1 MLERDGSNRR
11 NSRNFL
17 DMASFESFYQ
27 EYPCSYNSPLSCDR
41 PFQTAQQIKG
51 AKFCLECGF
60 PATLPQEG
68 EIKGNQGTYQITSF
82 VGVRGLG
89 RLYSGV
95 QLKDKQPV
103 IIKEYLLPNRS
114 FNESETQKRKE
125 TFKRVGGVSLAD
137 SRIQNFRLVET
148 KEAIADEKG
157 ERCYLITQGIESSQ
171 TLGKYLIEKGAM
183 TSLEV
188 REVLN
193 QGLQTLQFL
202 HTQKLRFPSNQ
213 TQLGIT
219 HGNINLD
226 SILIKVENNQKFS
239 IYFCDLAIW
248 ENLFIPPIIP
258 QPAAARPDQDLE
270 SLGLLAFYLWVG
282 RTTNFSS
289 NQPLDPRDNQQWPD
303 TDSYLRQFIYRLIG
317 LETPFESAEAARKA
331 LLELPQEDRV
341 KSLNSAR
348 APGSQEIKK
357 PLPMPLLLLI
367 ILFLL
372 LLGGG
377 IWYWLWGRKTDNP
390 NQYIQWS
397 KLVRNFSEVPN
408 VPSGQFTYTGEKD
421 STWSFVLTQLV
432 DNSRLADLL
441 TRPKPDATATFDYKS
456 VLSSN
461 INNPIKSIE
470 EVQTNKKDFA
480 ITSLVDNIT
489 DKLAKKAVAYDGLLV
504 FVAFNKRDSN
514 LANAL
519 GGQINLEQLR
529 QIYTGKITNW
539 QQINPKLPNLPVKPF
554 APTEPE
560 AISKFQQIVLQNA
573 PQDEALFA
581 AKVTKLDTT
590 KTQNLIRSET
600 LEGRTTGIIS
610 FGIIS
615 KTSSQCTGYPLAIAD
630 AKKSAI
636 QPLFQ
641 KRDRRSINPSDDLCQ
656 HDDYYVDVTTF
667 QSYPLGYPIFVV
679 YPKDSNRLPGGST
692 FAQMLTTRQG
702 QCLLSKVGLVALQ
715 PMPDDIKSYA
725 CKSVP

>member
-1 MLERDGSNRR
+1 MP
-11 NSRNFL
+11 
-17 DMASFESFYQ
+17 SFESFYKQ
-27 EYPCSYNSPLSCDR
+27 YPCSYNSPLSCDR

-60 PATLPQEG
+60 PATLPQEA
-68 EIKGNQGTYQITSF
+68 EIKGSQGTYQIVSYI
-82 VGVRGLG
+82 GVRGLG
-89 RLYSGV
+89 RLYSAI

-114 FNESETQKRKE
+114 FNESETLKRKE
-125 TFKRVGGVSLAD
+125 TFKRVGGISLAD

-157 ERCYLITQGIESSQ
+157 EHCYLISTGIESSQ
-171 TLGKYLIEKGAM
+171 TLAKYLIERGAM
-183 TSLEV
+183 TSPEV

-213 TQLGIT
+213 IQLGIT

-226 SILIKVENNQKFS
+226 SILIKIENNQNFS

-258 QPAAARPDQDLE
+258 QPTAARPEQDLE
-270 SLGLLAFYLWVG
+270 SLGLVAFYLWVG
-282 RTTNFSS
+282 RTTNFSP

-303 TDSYLRQFIYRLIG
+303 IDRHLKQFIYRLIG
-317 LETPFESAEAARKA
+317 LETPFESAEAARQA
-331 LLELPQEDRV
+331 LLELPKEDRV
-341 KSLNSAR
+341 NSSVDS
-348 APGSQEIKK
+348 PDSQKIQKRF
-357 PLPMPLLLLI
+357 PMPLLLLI
-367 ILFLL
+367 ILALL

-377 IWYWLWGRKTDNP
+377 IWYWLWGKKTDSP
-390 NQYIQWS
+390 NQYILWS
-397 KLVRNFSEVPN
+397 RLVRNFSEVPN
-408 VPSGQFTYTGEKD
+408 VPSGKFTYTGEKD
-421 STWSFVLTQLV
+421 STWSYVLTQPV
-432 DNSRLADLL
+432 DNSRLVDLL
-441 TRPKPDATATFDYKS
+441 TTPKSDATATFNYES
-456 VLSSN
+456 VLSAN
-461 INNPIKSIE
+461 LNNPIKSIE
-470 EVQTNKKDFA
+470 EVQTSKKDFA

-489 DKLAKKAVAYDGLLV
+489 DKLAKKPIAYDGLLV

-519 GGQINLEQLR
+519 GGQISLEQLR

-539 QQINPKLPNLPVKPF
+539 QQINTKLPNLTVKPF

-560 AISKFQQIVLQNA
+560 AISKFQEIVLKNA
-573 PQDEALFA
+573 PQDEALFEA
-581 AKVTKLDTT
+581 TVKNTKIDTT
-590 KTQNLIRSET
+590 KTQNQIRSET

-630 AKKSAI
+630 GKKSAI

-641 KRDRRSINPSDDLCQ
+641 RGDRRSINPSDDLCQ
-656 HDDYYVDVTTF
+656 HDNYYVDVTTF
-667 QSYPLGYPIFVV
+667 QSYPLGYPLYVV
-679 YPKDSNRLPGGST
+679 YPKDSTRLQGGST

-702 QCLLSKVGLVALQ
+702 QCLLTKVGLVALQ
-715 PMPDDIKSYA
+715 PMPDDINSYA

>member
-1 MLERDGSNRR
+1 MS
-11 NSRNFL
+11 
-17 DMASFESFYQ
+17 SFESFYQ
-27 EYPCSYNSPLSCDR
+27 QYPCSYNSPLNCDR

-60 PATLPQEG
+60 PATLPQEA
-68 EIKGNQGTYQITSF
+68 EIKGNQGTYQIASF
-82 VGVRGLG
+82 IGVRGLG

-95 QLKDKQPV
+95 KLKDKQPV
-103 IIKEYLLPNRS
+103 IIKEYLLPNRC

-171 TLGKYLIEKGAM
+171 SLAKYLIEKGAM
-183 TSLEV
+183 TSSDV

-213 TQLGIT
+213 IQMGIT
-219 HGNINLD
+219 HGNISLD
-226 SILIKVENNQKFS
+226 STLIKLEKNQKFS
-239 IYFCDLAIW
+239 IYFSDLAIW
-248 ENLFIPPIIP
+248 ENLFIPPIIT
-258 QPAAARPDQDLE
+258 QPAPARPEQDLE
-270 SLGLLAFYLWVG
+270 SLGLLAFSLWVG
-282 RTTNFSS
+282 QTTNYLS

-303 TDSYLRQFIYRLIG
+303 TDSHLKQFIYRLLG
-317 LETPFESAEAARKA
+317 LESTFENAEAARKA
-331 LLELPQEDRV
+331 LLELPKEDNG
-341 KSLNSAR
+341 KSSVR
-348 APGSQEIKK
+348 SPGSQEIKK
-357 PLPMPLLLLI
+357 PLPMPLILLG
-367 ILFLL
+367 ILALL
-372 LLGGG
+372 LLSGG
-377 IWYWLWGRKTDNP
+377 ILYWLLGKKTGST

-397 KLVRNFSEVPN
+397 RLVRNFSEVPN
-408 VPSGQFTYTGEKD
+408 VPSGRFTYTGEKD
-421 STWSFVLTQLV
+421 STWSYVLTQPV
-432 DNSRLADLL
+432 DNSRLRDLL
-441 TRPKPDATATFDYKS
+441 TTPKLDATATFNYES

-461 INNPIKSIE
+461 LNNPIKSIE
-470 EVQTNKKDFA
+470 EVQTSKKDFA
-480 ITSLVDNIT
+480 ITSLVENIT
-489 DKLAKKAVAYDGLLV
+489 DKLAKKTFAYDGLLV

-560 AISKFQQIVLQNA
+560 AVSKFQEIVLKNA
-573 PQDEALFA
+573 PQDEALFT

-600 LEGRTTGIIS
+600 LQGRSTGIIS

-615 KTSSQCTGYPLAIAD
+615 KTSNQCTGYPLAIAD
-630 AKKSAI
+630 DKRSAI

-641 KRDRRSINPSDDLCQ
+641 RRDRRSINPSDDLCQ

-679 YPKDSNRLPGGST
+679 YPKDSTRLPGGST

-715 PMPDDIKSYA
+715 PMPDDINSYA

>member
-1 MLERDGSNRR
+1 MP
-11 NSRNFL
+11 
-17 DMASFESFYQ
+17 SFESFYQ
-27 EYPCSYNSPLSCDR
+27 QYPCSYNSPLSCDR

-60 PATLPQEG
+60 PATLPQEA
-68 EIKGNQGTYQITSF
+68 EIKGNQGTYQIASY

-89 RLYSGV
+89 RLYSGI

-148 KEAIADEKG
+148 QEAIADEKG
-157 ERCYLITQGIESSQ
+157 ERCYLIIKGVESSQ

-183 TSLEV
+183 TSLDV

-213 TQLGIT
+213 TQLGVS

-226 SILIKVENNQKFS
+226 STLIKVENNQQFS

-248 ENLFIPPIIP
+248 ENLFIPPIIA
-258 QPAAARPDQDLE
+258 QPAPTKPEQDLE

-282 RTTNFSS
+282 RTTNFLT
-289 NQPLDPRDNQQWPD
+289 NRPLDPRDNQQWPD
-303 TDSYLRQFIYRLIG
+303 TDSHLKQFIYRLIG
-317 LETPFESAEAARKA
+317 LETPFESAEAARQA
-331 LLELPQEDRV
+331 LLQLPKEDHAKNSV
-341 KSLNSAR
+341 QSLA
-348 APGSQEIKK
+348 ASQKIEKR
-357 PLPMPLLLLI
+357 LPMPLILLGILALLLV
-367 ILFLL
+367 
-372 LLGGG
+372 GGG
-377 IWYWLWGRKTDNP
+377 IWYLLLGKNTDSP
-390 NQYIQWS
+390 NQYLLWS

-408 VPSGQFTYTGEKD
+408 VPSGKFIYTGEKD
-421 STWSFVLTQLV
+421 STWSYILTQPL
-432 DNSRLADLL
+432 DNSRLGDLL
-441 TRPKPDATATFDYKS
+441 TRPKLDATAIFNYES

-461 INNPIKSIE
+461 ANNPIRSIE
-470 EVQTNKKDFA
+470 EVQASKKDFA
-480 ITSLVDNIT
+480 ITSLENNVT
-489 DKLAKKAVAYDGLLV
+489 SKFDKKQVAYDGLIV

-519 GGQINLEQLR
+519 GGQINIEQLR
-529 QIYTGKITNW
+529 RIYTGKITNW
-539 QQINPKLPNLPVKPF
+539 QEISPKLPNLPVKPF

-560 AISKFQQIVLQNA
+560 AISKFQKIVLKNA

-581 AKVTKLDTT
+581 AKVIKLDTT
-590 KTQNLIRSET
+590 KTQNQIRSET

-615 KTSSQCTGYPLAIAD
+615 KTWKQCTGYPLAIAD
-630 AKKSAI
+630 GKNSAI

-641 KRDRRSINPSDDLCQ
+641 RRDRRSINPSDDLCQ

-667 QSYPLGYPIFVV
+667 KSYPLGYPIFVV

-715 PMPDDIKSYA
+715 PLPDDINSYA

>member
-1 MLERDGSNRR
+1 MP
-11 NSRNFL
+11 
-17 DMASFESFYQ
+17 SFESFYQ
-27 EYPCSYNSPLSCDR
+27 QYPCSYNSPLSCDR

-60 PATLPQEG
+60 PATLPQEA
-68 EIKGNQGTYQITSF
+68 EIKGNQGTYQIASY

-89 RLYSGV
+89 RLYSGI

-114 FNESETQKRKE
+114 FNENEAQKRKE

-148 KEAIADEKG
+148 QEAIADEKG
-157 ERCYLITQGIESSQ
+157 ERCYLIIKGVESSQ

-183 TSLEV
+183 TSLDV

-213 TQLGIT
+213 TQLGIS

-226 SILIKVENNQKFS
+226 STLIKVENNQTFS

-248 ENLFIPPIIP
+248 ENLFIPPIIA
-258 QPAAARPDQDLE
+258 QPAPTKPEQDLE

-282 RTTNFSS
+282 RTTNFLT
-289 NQPLDPRDNQQWPD
+289 NQPLDPRDNQQWPN
-303 TDSYLRQFIYRLIG
+303 TDSHLKQFIYRLIG
-317 LETPFESAEAARKA
+317 LEAPFESAEAARQA
-331 LLELPQEDRV
+331 LLQLPKEDHA
-341 KSLNSAR
+341 KNSVQSSAV
-348 APGSQEIKK
+348 SQKIEKR
-357 PLPMPLLLLI
+357 LPMLLI
-367 ILFLL
+367 LLGILALL

-377 IWYWLWGRKTDNP
+377 IWYWLLGKKTDST
-390 NQYIQWS
+390 NQYILWS

-408 VPSGQFTYTGEKD
+408 VPSGKFSYTGEKE
-421 STWSFVLTQLV
+421 STWSYVLTQPV
-432 DNSRLADLL
+432 DNSRLGDLL
-441 TRPKPDATATFDYKS
+441 TRPKLDATAIFNYES
-456 VLSSN
+456 VLSLN
-461 INNPIKSIE
+461 VNNPIRSIE
-470 EVQTNKKDFA
+470 EVQASKKDFA
-480 ITSLVDNIT
+480 ITSLENNIT
-489 DKLAKKAVAYDGLLV
+489 SKFDKKQVAYDGLIV

-529 QIYTGKITNW
+529 RIYTGKITNW
-539 QQINPKLPNLPVKPF
+539 QEISPKLPNLPVKPF

-560 AISKFQQIVLQNA
+560 AISKFQEIVLKNA

-590 KTQNLIRSET
+590 KTQNQIRSET

-615 KTSSQCTGYPLAIAD
+615 KTWKQCTGYPLAIAD
-630 AKKSAI
+630 GKKSAI

-641 KRDRRSINPSDDLCQ
+641 RRDRRSINPSDDLCQ

-667 QSYPLGYPIFVV
+667 KSYPLGYPLFVV

-715 PMPDDIKSYA
+715 PMPDDINSYA

>member
-1 MLERDGSNRR
+1 MP
-11 NSRNFL
+11 
-17 DMASFESFYQ
+17 SFESFYQ
-27 EYPCSYNSPLSCDR
+27 EYLCSYNSPLNCDR

-60 PATLPQEG
+60 PAILPHEA
-68 EIKGNQGTYQITSF
+68 EIKGSQGTYKIGNYL
-82 VGVRGLG
+82 GVRGFG

-95 QLKDKQPV
+95 QIKDKQPV

-114 FNESETQKRKE
+114 FNENEIIKLKDS
-125 TFKRVGGVSLAD
+125 FKRVGGVSLAD

-148 KEAIADEKG
+148 KEAIADDKG
-157 ERCYLITQGIESSQ
+157 ERCYLVTKGIDSSQ
-171 TLGKYLIEKGAM
+171 TLSKYIIEKGAM
-183 TSLEV
+183 TSPQV

-213 TQLGIT
+213 IQLGLT

-226 SILIKVENNQKFS
+226 STLIKLEGHQKFS

-248 ENLFIPPIIP
+248 ENLFIPPIIA
-258 QPAAARPDQDLE
+258 QPSPARPEQDLK
-270 SLGLLAFYLWVG
+270 SLGMVAFYLWVG
-282 RTTNFSS
+282 RTTNLSS
-289 NQPLDPRDNQQWPD
+289 NQPLDPRDYQQWPD
-303 TDSYLRQFIYRLIG
+303 TDNHLKQFIYRLLG
-317 LETPFESAEAARKA
+317 LETPFESAEAARQA
-331 LLELPQEDRV
+331 LLQLPKED
-341 KSLNSAR
+341 NAHSAVR
-348 APGSQEIKK
+348 SSAAEIIDKR
-357 PLPMPLLLLI
+357 LPMPLILLVG
-367 ILFLL
+367 ILALL

-377 IWYWLWGRKTDNP
+377 IWYFLLRKPPDTQ
-390 NQYIQWS
+390 NQLIRWNG
-397 KLVRNFSEVPN
+397 LVRNFSEVPN

-421 STWSFVLTQLV
+421 STWSYILTQPV
-432 DNSRLADLL
+432 DNSRLGDLL
-441 TRPKPDATATFDYKS
+441 TKPKPDATAIYNYES
-456 VLSSN
+456 VLSADV
-461 INNPIKSIE
+461 NNPVKSIE
-470 EVQTNKKDFA
+470 EVQTQKKDFA
-480 ITSLVDNIT
+480 ITSLEKNIT
-489 DKLAKKAVAYDGLLV
+489 SKLTKTQVASDGLIV

-519 GGQINLEQLR
+519 GGQISLEQLR

-539 QQINPKLPNLPVKPF
+539 QQINSKLPNSLEIKAF

-560 AISKFQQIVLQNA
+560 AIAKFQEIVLQND
-573 PQDEALFA
+573 PQDKALFA

-590 KTQNLIRSET
+590 KTQNQIRSEI
-600 LEGRTTGIIS
+600 LEGRATGIIS

-615 KTSSQCTGYPLAIAD
+615 KTWKQCTGYPLAIANGN
-630 AKKSAI
+630 KPGI

-667 QSYPLGYPIFVV
+667 QSYPLGYPVFVV
-679 YPKDSNRLPGGST
+679 YPQDSNRLPGGST

-715 PMPDDIKSYA
+715 PMPDDINSYA